1 MRRRLFGLQLPLVIL
16 SLVILGSCLASFA
29 IINFALASHRVNG
42 NYLRVETGYLRMKIP
57 MSWLGTKWEDR
68 GATGGNSYTTVLYP
82 FGKQAV
88 IAFSLYDEDA
98 TRAYMEE
105 RDLSDSNDMSAV
117 AILEAKTFYDWIVQN
132 NENANLLFT
141 ENGTLSVS
149 DCTAKYTI
157 ITVTNAFEEDEI
169 SYNITGIFVSCIN
182 ERRIF
187 HVTFHGEEDDWNRTY
202 SDFLAVLGS
211 IEL

>member
-16 SLVILGSCLASFA
+16 LMLILGSCLTSFA
-29 IINFALASHRVNG
+29 IINSAVASHRVNSSH
-42 NYLRVETGYLRMKIP
+42 LRVETAYLRMNIP

-68 GATGGNSYTTVLYP
+68 SATGGNSYTTVLYP
-82 FGKQAV
+82 LGKQAIIV
-88 IAFSLYDEDA
+88 FSLFDEDA

-105 RDLSDSNDMSAV
+105 RGLGGSSDMSAV
-117 AILEAKTFYDWIVQN
+117 AILEAKTLYNRIVED

-141 ENGTLSVS
+141 ENGTLTVS

-157 ITVTNAFEEDEI
+157 ITVANAFEEDE
-169 SYNITGIFVSCIN
+169 SYYNITGIFVSCMYQ
-182 ERRIF
+182 RRIF
-187 HVTFHGEEDDWNRTY
+187 LATFHGEEADWNRSY
-202 SDFLAVLGS
+202 SDFLAVLDS